1 MILQSSQLNR
11 RANFW
16 KEGNLFHFFMQ
27 PLSGFAY
34 SLSYPGENT
43 VTSTQPPRCL
53 VHSAKQQGGITLRTR
68 LDVSSHHRRP
78 GTPHGPK
85 LCLSV
90 FPITGHLSEEAGEH
104 LRLHTARPLFV
115 DAFVKRAKN
124 TRQGL
129 NAPSHA
135 FFFFFSSMELYVPL
149 SQPGGA

>member
-1 MILQSSQLNR
+1 
-11 RANFW
+11 
-16 KEGNLFHFFMQ
+16 MQ